1 MKYLDETGAAHLVS
15 KVKAAAELEFRRFYG
30 QANMVTDFTRNTD
43 GSIASSTAT
52 NSDESVTA
60 VTTFTRS
67 TDGSISKIVTV
78 VTQTAG
84 SFKYTQTS
92 VFTRDTDGSIKTITE
107 SYTKTAKA

>member
-1 MKYLDETGAAHLVS
+1 MMVCDIKQMLGHLRLRL
-15 KVKAAAELEFRRFYG
+15 KDNW
-30 QANMVTDFTRNTD
+30 Q
-43 GSIASSTAT
+43 IASSTAT

-92 VFTRDTDGSIKTITE
+92 VFTRNTDGSIKTITD
-107 SYTKTAKA
+107 SYKKEDK